1 VGLDGGD
8 GVRYKRGG
16 VGERSKI
23 MVSKVVRF
31 SPATEV
37 VAAVTWFVALLGI
50 LLLVLTAL
58 DPLSTATDGG
68 VEEDD
73 KATSA
78 S

>member
-1 VGLDGGD
+1 
-8 GVRYKRGG
+8 
-16 VGERSKI
+16 

-50 LLLVLTAL
+50 LVPVLTAL

-68 VEEDD
+68 VGEDD